1 MAKSAY
7 VFRSAEDTLIF
18 CYDADRESRNGDT
31 WEIPEGK
38 AKIQEIKWRGEAIRK
53 VVINPSF
60 SDYRP
65 TSTSRWFYRL
75 SNLTTI
81 EGLEHLN
88 TSEVTDM
95 EGMFEKCYDAITTLD
110 LSNFDTSKVE
120 NMSDMFSCCKSLTT
134 LDLSNFDTSKV
145 KNMSGMFR
153 LCKSLT
159 NLDVSSF
166 DVSAVEDMTFM
177 FDGCESLEE
186 LDLSHFN
193 PPLTAAKSDMYYNC
207 HKLKVKGFS
216 RIEYYSSN
224 D

>member
-38 AKIQEIKWRGEAIRK
+38 AKRQEIKWKDKAIRK

-75 SNLTTI
+75 TNLTTI

-95 EGMFEKCYDAITTLD
+95 EGMFEKCDAITTLD

-120 NMSDMFSCCKSLTT
+120 
-134 LDLSNFDTSKV
+134 
-145 KNMSGMFR
+145 NMSGMFR

-166 DVSAVEDMTFM
+166 DVSAVEDMTCM

>member
-38 AKIQEIKWRGEAIRK
+38 AKRQEIKWKDEAIRK

-75 SNLTTI
+75 TNLTTI

-88 TSEVTDM
+88 TSEITEM
-95 EGMFEKCYDAITTLD
+95 EGMFEKCYAITTLD

-120 NMSDMFSCCKSLTT
+120 
-134 LDLSNFDTSKV
+134 
-145 KNMSGMFR
+145 NMSGMFR

>member
-38 AKIQEIKWRGEAIRK
+38 AKRQEIKWKDEAIRK

-75 SNLTTI
+75 TNLTTI
-81 EGLEHLN
+81 ERLEHLN
-88 TSEVTDM
+88 TSEVTEM
-95 EGMFEKCYDAITTLD
+95 EGMFEKCYAITTLD

-120 NMSDMFSCCKSLTT
+120 
-134 LDLSNFDTSKV
+134 
-145 KNMSGMFR
+145 NMSGMFR

>member
-38 AKIQEIKWRGEAIRK
+38 AKRQEIKWKDEAIRK

-75 SNLTTI
+75 TNLTTI

-95 EGMFEKCYDAITTLD
+95 EGMFEKCDAITTLD

-120 NMSDMFSCCKSLTT
+120 
-134 LDLSNFDTSKV
+134 
-145 KNMSGMFR
+145 NMSGMFR

-193 PPLTAAKSDMYYNC
+193 PPLTAAKSDMY
-207 HKLKVKGFS
+207 
-216 RIEYYSSN
+216 
-224 D
+224 

>member
-1 MAKSAY
+1 MEKSAY

-75 SNLTTI
+75 RNLTTI

-120 NMSDMFSCCKSLTT
+120 
-134 LDLSNFDTSKV
+134 
-145 KNMSGMFR
+145 NMSGMFR

>member
-38 AKIQEIKWRGEAIRK
+38 AKRQEIKWKDEAIRK

-75 SNLTTI
+75 TNLTTI

-88 TSEVTDM
+88 TSEVTEM
-95 EGMFEKCYDAITTLD
+95 EGMFEKCDAITTLD

-120 NMSDMFSCCKSLTT
+120 
-134 LDLSNFDTSKV
+134 
-145 KNMSGMFR
+145 NMSGMFR

-193 PPLTAAKSDMYYNC
+193 PPLTAAKSDMYCNC

>member
-38 AKIQEIKWRGEAIRK
+38 AKRQEIKWRDEAIRK

-75 SNLTTI
+75 TNLTTI

-88 TSEVTDM
+88 TSEVTEM
-95 EGMFEKCYDAITTLD
+95 EGMFEKCDAITTLD

-120 NMSDMFSCCKSLTT
+120 
-134 LDLSNFDTSKV
+134 
-145 KNMSGMFR
+145 NMSGMFR

>member
-38 AKIQEIKWRGEAIRK
+38 AKIKEIKWRDEAIRK

-75 SNLTTI
+75 TNLTTI

-88 TSEVTDM
+88 TSEVTEM
-95 EGMFEKCYDAITTLD
+95 EGMFEKCDAITTLD

-120 NMSDMFSCCKSLTT
+120 NMSR
-134 LDLSNFDTSKV
+134 
-145 KNMSGMFR
+145 MFR

>member
-31 WEIPEGK
+31 WEILEGK
-38 AKIQEIKWRGEAIRK
+38 AKRQEIKWKDEAIRK

-75 SNLTTI
+75 TNLTTI

-88 TSEVTDM
+88 TSEVTEM
-95 EGMFEKCYDAITTLD
+95 EGMFEKCYAITTLD

-120 NMSDMFSCCKSLTT
+120 NMSEMFSFCKSLTT

-145 KNMSGMFR
+145 ENMSGVFR
-153 LCKSLT
+153 LCRSLT
-159 NLDVSSF
+159 NLHV
-166 DVSAVEDMTFM
+166 
-177 FDGCESLEE
+177 
-186 LDLSHFN
+186 
-193 PPLTAAKSDMYYNC
+193 
-207 HKLKVKGFS
+207 
-216 RIEYYSSN
+216 
-224 D
+224 

>member
-38 AKIQEIKWRGEAIRK
+38 AKRQEIKWKDEAIRK

-75 SNLTTI
+75 TNLTTI

-95 EGMFEKCYDAITTLD
+95 EGMFEKCDAITTLD

-120 NMSDMFSCCKSLTT
+120 
-134 LDLSNFDTSKV
+134 
-145 KNMSGMFR
+145 NMSGMFR

>member
-38 AKIQEIKWRGEAIRK
+38 AKRQEIKWKDEAIRK

-75 SNLTTI
+75 TNLTTI

-88 TSEVTDM
+88 TSEVTEM
-95 EGMFEKCYDAITTLD
+95 EGMFEKCDAITTLD

-120 NMSDMFSCCKSLTT
+120 
-134 LDLSNFDTSKV
+134 
-145 KNMSGMFR
+145 NMSGMFR

>member
-38 AKIQEIKWRGEAIRK
+38 AKIKEIKWSDEAIRK

-65 TSTSRWFYRL
+65 TSTSRWFRRL
-75 SNLTTI
+75 TNLTTI

-88 TSEVTDM
+88 TSEVTEM
-95 EGMFEKCYDAITTLD
+95 EGMFEKCYAITTLD

-120 NMSDMFSCCKSLTT
+120 
-134 LDLSNFDTSKV
+134 
-145 KNMSGMFR
+145 NMSGMFR

>member
-38 AKIQEIKWRGEAIRK
+38 AKRQEIKWKDEAIRK

-75 SNLTTI
+75 TNLTTI

-95 EGMFEKCYDAITTLD
+95 EGMFEKCDAITTLD

-120 NMSDMFSCCKSLTT
+120 NMS
-134 LDLSNFDTSKV
+134 
-145 KNMSGMFR
+145 GMFR

-159 NLDVSSF
+159 TLDVSSF